1 MKELE
6 YLELQEVGIEEII
19 SFSKLN
25 TSPSITIL
33 DDLNYGLFN
42 QVSVWANELKL
53 IFFIIKGTR
62 KIAFIGNHRIALKI
76 AKVLQIKAQ
85 VMYYSLLEQRDSNYI
100 VNAFG
105 ENGEEIEPFIETDIN
120 NVPCDILSKYAFED
134 LKYAMRIRGSGDN
147 KIESLES
154 VKISRQEFL
163 KNGKIK

>member
-1 MKELE
+1 MEELK
-6 YLELQEVGIEEII
+6 YLELQEVGIEELI

-53 IFFIIKGTR
+53 VFFIIKGTR

-76 AKVLQIKAQ
+76 AKVLHIKAQ
-85 VMYYSLLEQRDSNYI
+85 VMHYSLLNQSNSNYTVKAI
-100 VNAFG
+100 G
-105 ENGEEIEPFIETDIN
+105 ENGEEIEPFIETNIN
-120 NVPCDILSKYAFED
+120 NVSCDILSKYKFED

-147 KIESLES
+147 KIESFES
-154 VKISRQEFL
+154 VKISRQKFL
-163 KNGKIK
+163 KTGKI